1 MPGGVE
7 VQSLKKRRQQS
18 KKLKE
23 KVNNMVTGGQN
34 FLKAKLSVDCKYCQ
48 LTSIQYLTIENRMTQ
63 WVSILILIIQGQHP
77 LTSKIK
83 VYSGSH
89 ISMMN

>member
-34 FLKAKLSVDCKYCQ
+34 FLKAKLSVD
-48 LTSIQYLTIENRMTQ
+48 LSNNRESYDTMGLNTD
-63 WVSILILIIQGQHP
+63 P
-77 LTSKIK
+77 NN
-83 VYSGSH
+83 SGST
-89 ISMMN
+89 SFN